1 MNIAALQ
8 QLIQRAQQHEASTG
22 QLAEQMRNHLDQ
34 LHPSIRLPN
43 SDTDGVLLRFVSAYI
58 EQVPELLQAAQQVAR
73 EAGIEAQIKP
83 VLKVA
88 EQFFLQPPALM
99 AGHEG
104 LEGLLDE
111 AYLAHRLVE
120 EVNDRYITHLGAPL
134 IPLDTTVANLIAH
147 QLIGEPFANQ
157 LDEAVHHAVEGLLA
171 EASLDQAALQ
181 AYRQRLDEPQVSAA
195 WRNWP
200 CLSRQLGVELELAQ
214 EQRVAS

>member
-1 MNIAALQ
+1 MGQVVSFTALARGD
-8 QLIQRAQQHEASTG
+8 LYHSSDNDATDTAIYRG
-22 QLAEQMRNHLDQ
+22 
-34 LHPSIRLPN
+34 LPGWQ
-43 SDTDGVLLRFVSAYI
+43 TRGVA
-58 EQVPELLQAAQQVAR
+58 
-73 EAGIEAQIKP
+73 
-83 VLKVA
+83 
-88 EQFFLQPPALM
+88 
-99 AGHEG
+99 
-104 LEGLLDE
+104 
-111 AYLAHRLVE
+111 
-120 EVNDRYITHLGAPL
+120 LGAAAVGVGGR
-134 IPLDTTVANLIAH
+134 DGLIAH

>member
-1 MNIAALQ
+1 MNIAALHV
-8 QLIQRAQQHEASTG
+8 LIQRAHQHEASTG
-22 QLAEQMRNHLDQ
+22 QLASQMQAHLGQ

-43 SDTDGVLLRFVSAYI
+43 EDTHGVLQRFVSAYI
-58 EQVPELLQAAQQVAR
+58 EQVPELLQAAHEVSL

-120 EVNDRYITHLGAPL
+120 EVNDRYIAHLGAPL

-147 QLIGEPFANQ
+147 QLIGESFANQ
-157 LDEAVHHAVEGLLA
+157 LDEAVHHAVDGMLD
-171 EASLDQAALQ
+171 EASFAQDSVQ
-181 AYRQRLDEPQVSAA
+181 AYRERLNNPQTDAA
-195 WRNWP
+195 WKRWP
-200 CLSRQLGVELELAQ
+200 CLSRQLGVELQLNETRATG
-214 EQRVAS
+214 

>member
-1 MNIAALQ
+1 MNIAALHV
-8 QLIQRAQQHEASTG
+8 LIQRAHQHEASTG
-22 QLAEQMRNHLDQ
+22 QLASQMQAHLGQ

-43 SDTDGVLLRFVSAYI
+43 EDTHGVLQRFVSAYI
-58 EQVPELLQAAQQVAR
+58 EQVPELLQAAHEVSL

-111 AYLAHRLVE
+111 AYLAHRLIE
-120 EVNDRYITHLGAPL
+120 EVNDRYIAHLGAPL

-147 QLIGEPFANQ
+147 QLIGEAFANQ
-157 LDEAVHHAVEGLLA
+157 LDEAVHHAVDGMLD
-171 EASLDQAALQ
+171 EASFAHDSVQ
-181 AYRQRLDEPQVSAA
+181 AYRERLNNPQTDAA
-195 WRNWP
+195 WKRWP
-200 CLSRQLGVELELAQ
+200 CLSRQLGVELQLNETRATG
-214 EQRVAS
+214 

>member
-1 MNIAALQ
+1 MNIAALHV
-8 QLIQRAQQHEASTG
+8 LIQRAHQHEASTG
-22 QLAEQMRNHLDQ
+22 QLASQMQAHLGQ

-43 SDTDGVLLRFVSAYI
+43 EDTHGVLQRFVSAYI
-58 EQVPELLQAAQQVAR
+58 EQVPELLQAAHEVSL

-120 EVNDRYITHLGAPL
+120 EVNDRYIAHLGAPL

-147 QLIGEPFANQ
+147 QLIGEAFANQ
-157 LDEAVHHAVEGLLA
+157 LDEAVHHAVDGMLD
-171 EASLDQAALQ
+171 EASFAQDSVQ
-181 AYRQRLDEPQVSAA
+181 AYRERLNNPQTDAA
-195 WRNWP
+195 WKRWP
-200 CLSRQLGVELELAQ
+200 CLSRQLGVELQLNETRATG
-214 EQRVAS
+214 

>member
-1 MNIAALQ
+1 MNIAALHA
-8 QLIQRAQQHEASTG
+8 LIQRAHQHEASTG
-22 QLAEQMRNHLDQ
+22 QLASQMQAHLGQ

-43 SDTDGVLLRFVSAYI
+43 EDTHGVLQRFVSAYI
-58 EQVPELLQAAQQVAR
+58 EQVPELLQAAHEVSL

-120 EVNDRYITHLGAPL
+120 EVNDRYIAHLGAPL

-147 QLIGEPFANQ
+147 QLIGESFANQ
-157 LDEAVHHAVEGLLA
+157 LDEAVHHAVDGMLD
-171 EASLDQAALQ
+171 EASFAQDSVQ
-181 AYRQRLDEPQVSAA
+181 AYRERLNNPQTDAA
-195 WRNWP
+195 WKRWP
-200 CLSRQLGVELELAQ
+200 CLSRQLGVELQLNETRATG
-214 EQRVAS
+214 